1 MGDTPLDFAR
11 DDRGT
16 SDLKIA
22 ILGAGSIGC
31 FIGGAWAAN
40 GADVTFIGRPHIAE
54 EVAAHGLRLS
64 DYSGWT
70 ADVPYPRFETDP
82 AALAGASIVV
92 LTVKSTGTKAAAADI
107 ARHAKADA
115 AIVSFQNGVSNAD
128 RLRALLPGRTV
139 LAGMVPYNVAHL
151 GGGRWHK
158 GTSGDLVT
166 ERGETGACLQAAA
179 GAGPAAIALSDNMPG
194 ILWGKLLINLNNA
207 VNALSDRPLLAQL
220 RERGYREVVAA
231 SQREAL
237 SLLKTAGIRP
247 AKVGA
252 LPPAF
257 VPRAF
262 AAPDFIFNSLLLRAH
277 KVDAKARTSMAD
289 DFAAGRPTEID
300 YLNGEVVALARQLE
314 REAPINARI
323 VALVKAAETG
333 GCRGWP
339 PGDLKK
345 AVLGQGGLVE

>member
-1 MGDTPLDFAR
+1 MAV
-11 DDRGT
+11 
-16 SDLKIA
+16 KIA

-40 GADVTFIGRPHIAE
+40 GADVTFIGRPRIAE
-54 EVAAHGLRLS
+54 EVADHGLRLS

-70 ADVPYPRFETDP
+70 ACVSHPRFETGP
-82 AALAGASIVV
+82 AALADADIIV
-92 LTVKSTGTKAAAADI
+92 LTVKSIGTDNAASDI
-107 ARHAKADA
+107 SRHAKADA
-115 AIVSFQNGVSNAD
+115 AIVSFQNGISNAV

-151 GGGRWHK
+151 GAGRWHK
-158 GTSGDLVT
+158 GTSDDLVT
-166 ERGETGACLQAAA
+166 ERGETGAALQAAA
-179 GAGPAAIALSDNMPG
+179 GAGPAAIALADSMPG

-220 RERGYREVVAA
+220 RERGYRQVVAA

-237 SLLKTAGIRP
+237 VLLKAAGIRP

-252 LPPAF
+252 LPPAL

-262 AAPDFIFNSLLLRAH
+262 AAPDIVFNTLLLRAH
-277 KVDAKARTSMAD
+277 KVDARARTSMAD

-300 YLNGEVVALARQLE
+300 YLNGEVVALARRIG
-314 REAPINARI
+314 REAPVNARI
-323 VALVKAAETG
+323 VALVKAAEAG
-333 GCRGWP
+333 GRRGWT
-339 PGDLKK
+339 PGHLKK
-345 AVLGQGGLVE
+345 AVFD

>member
-11 DDRGT
+11 DDRGAGG
-16 SDLKIA
+16 LKIA

-82 AALAGASIVV
+82 AALADASIIV
-92 LTVKSTGTKAAAADI
+92 LTVKSTGTEAAAASI

-151 GGGRWHK
+151 GDGRWHK

-166 ERGETGACLQAAA
+166 ESGETGATLRAAA
-179 GAGPAAIALSDNMPG
+179 GVGPAAIALSDSMPG

-220 RERGYREVVAA
+220 CERGYRQVVAA

-237 SLLKTAGIRP
+237 GLLKATNIRP

-252 LPPAF
+252 LPPAL

-262 AAPDFIFNSLLLRAH
+262 AAPDIIFNTLLLRAH

-289 DFAAGRPTEID
+289 DFTAGRPTEID
-300 YLNGEVVALARQLE
+300 YLNGEVVALAR
-314 REAPINARI
+314 RIGRDAPVNTRI
-323 VALVKAAETG
+323 VALIKAAEAG
-333 GCRGWP
+333 GRRGWTP
-339 PGDLKK
+339 DDLKK
-345 AVLGQGGLVE
+345 EVLG